1 MRDFMDIARAIGDES
16 RVRALMAL
24 RDRELCLC
32 QIIELL
38 ELAPSTVS
46 KHMSI
51 LKQARLVDTRKS
63 GRWVFYRLAGD
74 GATPDV
80 QEAIAWFCKSLHSDP
95 LIIQDEDRLQEI
107 LKLDLSTLCES
118 QGRKVNEPC
127 IKSESRNRPE
137 EKAQANHPAI

>member
-1 MRDFMDIARAIGDES
+1 MREFMTIVRALGDEN
-16 RVRALMAL
+16 RVRALLAL

-63 GRWVFYRLAGD
+63 GRWVFYSLAGN
-74 GATPDV
+74 GAAPEV
-80 QEAIAWFCKSLHSDP
+80 QGAIAWLCKSLEGDTFV
-95 LIIQDEDRLQEI
+95 LQDDDRLQEI
-107 LKLDLSTLCES
+107 LKWDLSILCS
-118 QGRKVNEPC
+118 LQGRKVNERC
-127 IKSESRNRPE
+127 LHT
-137 EKAQANHPAI
+137 ANP

>member
-1 MRDFMDIARAIGDES
+1 MRDFMGVTRALGDEN

-24 RDRELCLC
+24 RGRELCLC

-63 GRWVFYRLAGD
+63 GRWVFYRLAGN
-74 GATPDV
+74 GAAPEV
-80 QEAIAWFCKSLHSDP
+80 QGAIAWLCKSLERDSF
-95 LIIQDEDRLQEI
+95 IVQDDDHLQEI
-107 LKLDLSTLCES
+107 LKWDLSILCAA
-118 QGRKVNEPC
+118 QGRKVNETC
-127 IKSESRNRPE
+127 
-137 EKAQANHPAI
+137 